1 VRDRTTVGSDV
12 AVGKVTTLAP
22 AAWVFLSTESTA
34 AGRRT
39 VKLFKIDA
47 EVHVLPV
54 SPVNEP

>member
-1 VRDRTTVGSDV
+1 LAATLPL
-12 AVGKVTTLAP
+12 AEVTTLAP